1 MVTYSS
7 CVQILRS
14 LEEHRNFLANRQ
26 VGGPWDREAHLDS
39 NTCRASVVAMKARKQ
54 RQRSQ
59 ARSFSEIAEEPPSP
73 LGWAGMRTYNTM
85 HLARVGMP
93 DHHILAA
100 SKH

>member
-39 NTCRASVVAMKARKQ
+39 NTCRASVVAMEARKQ

-59 ARSFSEIAEEPPSP
+59 ARSFSEIAEEPPRHSD
-73 LGWAGMRTYNTM
+73 GRG
-85 HLARVGMP
+85 
-93 DHHILAA
+93 
-100 SKH
+100 